1 MPSVQVKG
9 VPPEVLAVWKRRA
22 AGSHRSLQQYL
33 LDHLIEE
40 AARSTL
46 DEVLD
51 RASARTGDRL
61 RLSEASSLIEAERA
75 RR

>member
-1 MPSVQVKG
+1 MPSLQVKE
-9 VPPEVLAVWKRRA
+9 VPEEVLDVLKRRA
-22 AGSHRSLQQYL
+22 AMSHRSLQQYL

-40 AARSTL
+40 ASRPTL

-51 RASARTGDRL
+51 RASGRAGGSMPFEQAVATTRED
-61 RLSEASSLIEAERA
+61 RA